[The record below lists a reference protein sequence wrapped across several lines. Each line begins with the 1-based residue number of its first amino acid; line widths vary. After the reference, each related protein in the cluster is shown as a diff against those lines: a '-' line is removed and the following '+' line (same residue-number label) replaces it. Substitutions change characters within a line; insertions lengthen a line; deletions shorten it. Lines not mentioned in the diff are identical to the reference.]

1 MIKKLISISL
11 ILILNSNCSFD
22 TKSGIWTNT
31 EKIQKTSELKETIL
45 FKKNKINTKEF
56 NQNLLINTPLELSKN
71 IYKYS
76 TNNDGSLLVND
87 NFKKKSKYKF
97 SKIEYFDNFNP
108 EIVFDKNNLIFF
120 DKKGSIIKFDDT
132 SKILW
137 KKNYYTKKEKKLLPI
152 LKFTSNNDILL
163 ITDSLAN
170 YYAIDIQT
178 GEILWKKIHKSIFIS
193 EIKIDKEKFYVI
205 DSDNII
211 NCFSLKDGSKIW
223 KFSSDN
229 DLIKSQKKLSIVYD
243 KKRVYFN
250 NSRGDIYSL
259 DKENGSLL
267 WLTPTR
273 DDSESFQSF
282 LLKTSKLV
290 LDKNNLFFSNNKNSF
305 FSLDSN
311 TGVIQW
317 THNINS
323 DLKPIIVENI
333 IFTISTDGYLFVI
346 EKLSGKIIRITEIL
360 DGIAHKNIKKNIF
373 MSGFIV
379 GLNNIYLSLNNG
391 KILQIEIKTGKVSSV
406 LKISRGKI
414 SEPFIN
420 NGKMFIVKNNEI
432 IKLN

>member
-1 MIKKLISISL
+1 MIKKIISISL

-31 EKIQKTSELKETIL
+31 EKIQKTTELKETIL

-108 EIVFDKNNLIFF
+108 EVIFDKNNLIFF

-152 LKFTSNNDILL
+152 LKFTSNNNILL

-170 YYAIDIQT
+170 YYAMNIQT
-178 GEILWKKIHKSIFIS
+178 GEILWKKNHKSIFIS

-205 DSDNII
+205 DSDNVI

-243 KKRVYFN
+243 KKRLYFN

-317 THNINS
+317 IHNINS

-333 IFTISTDGYLFVI
+333 IFTISADGYLFVI
-346 EKLSGKIIRITEIL
+346 DKLSGKIVRITDIL
-360 DGIAHKNIKKNIF
+360 DGNRHKNIKKNIF

-391 KILQIEIKTGKVSSV
+391 KILKIEIKTGKVSSV